1 MHILNTILCT
11 VPTVLKGEFVS
22 PWRASW
28 MGGNFLYSRD
38 LYVLLRSGNREK
50 LDASRS

>member
-1 MHILNTILCT
+1 
-11 VPTVLKGEFVS
+11 
-22 PWRASW
+22 

-50 LDASRS
+50 LDASRSY